1 MSRVLQL
8 DVSLGGDVRPA
19 PLTTSRYPPS
29 AERQKAF
36 HYHQKEQF
44 RAAQRASL
52 IQYSKA
58 NHLHLDQEALDAL
71 QPPPPPPSQHL
82 FSPSVSPSHSLAPAA
97 PGTPRSLL
105 ANTAAHTLALALQP
119 RSHRTSDDPLPFP
132 SFPSSSSSSPS
143 PFTSLSTSHPSL
155 PPRPPRMP
163 SFHLDKFL
171 TSHQHLSTLTERL
184 HVTAVLKKD
193 ARVRSPHE
201 VESMGKF
208 LQTIDA
214 FSGLELP
221 VCVDLARHCRL
232 RKYNREEV
240 IYREGDDATSFYV
253 IMTGAV
259 GTRMNPQL
267 LRGRMEEE
275 EKGGG
280 GGMAALVLPASDEGY
295 IAGVEYAG
303 SSLGSDS
310 FSSSLLPRHSSTR
323 MAIERCELLV
333 LDMSDYATTMRMH
346 RREEEKQRMHVLK
359 HIKAFELCNAEEL
372 WHIAQHMQH
381 TRVSKNQ
388 LVFTQGE
395 HADRLYFVQT
405 GECRAVYTTPTQ
417 PSNPSS
423 SSTPAPTSFPSPPLP
438 SSSSS
443 PSSSPMYLDLGR
455 LRQYS
460 FFGEL
465 AMFTPLPLRSC
476 TVYADTSACLYS
488 ITYDD
493 FRAKAPRFVVEAMKE
508 WGATLY
514 AKEGGGELERMM
526 RQEERWIRWKGRMME
541 AVRPQE
547 VLRKEAARSGKGE
560 GRQQMRF
567 R

>member
-1 MSRVLQL
+1 MSRVLQVDPL
-8 DVSLGGDVRPA
+8 LAGDVHQA

-29 AERQKAF
+29 AETQKQFNF
-36 HYHQKEQF
+36 HQQQQF

-58 NHLHLDQEALDAL
+58 NNLHLDQDALDAL
-71 QPPPPPPSQHL
+71 HPPPPPPQPQRL
-82 FSPSVSPSHSLAPAA
+82 FSPSASPSHSLAPAA
-97 PGTPRSLL
+97 SNTPRSLL
-105 ANTAAHTLALALQP
+105 ANTAAHTLALELQ
-119 RSHRTSDDPLPFP
+119 HRTHRSGPAAAAFP
-132 SFPSSSSSSPS
+132 SLPSTSL
-143 PFTSLSTSHPSL
+143 TSLSTSHPSL
-155 PPRPPRMP
+155 TPRPSRMP

-171 TSHQHLSTLTERL
+171 TSHQHLSTLNERL

-193 ARVRSPHE
+193 ARVRTAYE

-208 LQTIDA
+208 LQTIDV
-214 FSGLELP
+214 FSCLSLP
-221 VCVDLARHCRL
+221 ICIDLARHCRL

-240 IYREGDDATSFYV
+240 VYREGDDATSFYV

-259 GTRMNPQL
+259 GTRMDPQL
-267 LRGRMEEE
+267 HRQLQHEE
-275 EKGGG
+275 EKTRGSLS
-280 GGMAALVLPASDEGY
+280 MPASSEGY

-333 LDMSDYATTMRMH
+333 LDMSDYATTMAMH

-359 HIKAFELCNAEEL
+359 HIKAFELCTAEEL
-372 WHIAQHMQH
+372 WHIAQHMAPL
-381 TRVSKNQ
+381 RLSKNQ
-388 LVFTQGE
+388 LIFTQGE
-395 HADRLYFVQT
+395 HADRIYFVST
-405 GECRAVYTTPTQ
+405 GECRAIYTTQHNALPR
-417 PSNPSS
+417 S
-423 SSTPAPTSFPSPPLP
+423 SSTLSPSPSASPPPL
-438 SSSSS
+438 SSPSS

-476 TVYADTSACLYS
+476 TVYADTSASLYS

-526 RQEERWIRWKGRMME
+526 REEERWIRWKGRMMD

-547 VLRKEAARSGKGE
+547 VLKKEAAKSGKWE
-560 GRQQMRF
+560 GRAQMRF